1 MLDAQGY
8 MKRDT
13 MEDLEDVR
21 KNVVDDIKTAIV
33 KKNDILKA
41 LGIFLKILTTISD
54 FNHIL

>member
-41 LGIFLKILTTISD
+41 LGIFLKIFTTISD
-54 FNHIL
+54 FSHI